1 MIEIDFNGGIISVLK
16 IATRKSPLAL
26 WQAEFVK
33 SKLASLYPDL
43 KIELVKMTTQG
54 DQILNSPL
62 SKIGGKSLFIKELEV
77 GMNEGRADIAVHS
90 MKDVP
95 YELPQGFEIGAI
107 LERENPFDAFVSND
121 YNSISDLP
129 NGAKLGSCSLRRIV
143 QIKAIRPDL
152 EILDLRGNVNTRLK
166 KLDDGEYDAII
177 LACSGLSR
185 LGFEDRIK
193 QDLSPDESLPA
204 VGQGALGIEIK
215 ANDQE
220 IRSLIEP
227 LSHKRTMTEVSA
239 ERALNAT
246 LQGGCSVAIGAFAT
260 SKGSELKLCGMV
272 GNVNSGEI
280 IRVEELGETSN
291 PIDLGIRA
299 ANKLLSLGARE
310 LLNEK

>member
-1 MIEIDFNGGIISVLK
+1 MLK

-33 SKLASLYPDL
+33 SKLENIYPDL
-43 KIELVKMTTQG
+43 KVELVKMTTQG

-77 GMNEGRADIAVHS
+77 GIMEGRADIAVHS

-107 LERENPFDAFVSND
+107 LERESPFDAFVSND
-121 YNSISDLP
+121 FNSIQDLP
-129 NGAKLGSCSLRRIV
+129 IGAKLGSCSLRRIV
-143 QIKAIRPDL
+143 QVKAMRPDL

-177 LACSGLSR
+177 LACSGLTR
-185 LGFEDRIK
+185 LGFDNRIK
-193 QDLSPDESLPA
+193 QDLSPDDSLPA

-215 ANDQE
+215 ANDHE
-220 IRSLIEP
+220 ISSLIKP
-227 LSHKRTMTEVSA
+227 LIHQKTQIEVNA
-239 ERALNAT
+239 ERALNTT

-260 SKGSELKLCGMV
+260 SEDSKLTLSGMV
-272 GNVNSGEI
+272 GNVDSGEI
-280 IRVEELGETSN
+280 IRIQETGETSK

-299 ANKLLSLGARE
+299 AKKLLSLGARE

>member
-1 MIEIDFNGGIISVLK
+1 MLK

-33 SKLASLYPDL
+33 SKLENIYPDL
-43 KIELVKMTTQG
+43 KVELVKMTTQG

-77 GMNEGRADIAVHS
+77 GIMEGRADIAVHS

-121 YNSISDLP
+121 FNSIQDLP
-129 NGAKLGSCSLRRIV
+129 IGAKLGSCSLRRIV
-143 QIKAIRPDL
+143 QVKAMRPDL

-177 LACSGLSR
+177 LACSGLTR
-185 LGFEDRIK
+185 LGFDNRIK
-193 QDLSPDESLPA
+193 QDLSPDDSLPA

-215 ANDQE
+215 ANDHE
-220 IRSLIEP
+220 ISSLIKP
-227 LSHKRTMTEVSA
+227 LIHQKTQIEVNA
-239 ERALNAT
+239 ERALNTT

-260 SKGSELKLCGMV
+260 SEDSKLTLSGMV
-272 GNVNSGEI
+272 GNVDSGEI
-280 IRVEELGETSN
+280 IRIQETGETSK

-299 ANKLLSLGARE
+299 AKKLLSLGARE

>member
-1 MIEIDFNGGIISVLK
+1 MLK

-33 SKLASLYPDL
+33 SKLEAIYPDL
-43 KIELVKMTTQG
+43 KVELVKMTTQG

-77 GMNEGRADIAVHS
+77 GIMEGRADIAVHS
-90 MKDVP
+90 MKDIP

-107 LERENPFDAFVSND
+107 LERESPFDAFVSND
-121 YNSISDLP
+121 FNSIQDLP
-129 NGAKLGSCSLRRIV
+129 VGARLGSCSLRRIV
-143 QIKAIRPDL
+143 QVKALRPDL

-177 LACSGLSR
+177 LACSGLAR
-185 LGFEDRIK
+185 LGFDNRIK
-193 QDLSPDESLPA
+193 QDLSPDDSLPA
-204 VGQGALGIEIK
+204 VGQGALGIEIE
-215 ANDQE
+215 ANDHE
-220 IRSLIEP
+220 ISSLIKP
-227 LSHKRTMTEVSA
+227 LIHKKTQIEVSA

-260 SKGSELKLCGMV
+260 SEDSKLTLSGMV
-272 GNVNSGEI
+272 GNVDSGEI
-280 IRVEELGETSN
+280 IRVQETGETSK

-299 ANKLLSLGARE
+299 AKKLLSLGARE

>member
-1 MIEIDFNGGIISVLK
+1 VLK
-16 IATRKSPLAL
+16 IATRKSPLAI

-33 SKLASLYPDL
+33 SKLENIYPDL
-43 KIELVKMTTQG
+43 KVELVKMTTQG

-77 GMNEGRADIAVHS
+77 GIMEGRADIAVHS

-121 YNSISDLP
+121 FNSIQDLP
-129 NGAKLGSCSLRRIV
+129 VGAKLGSCSLRRIV
-143 QIKAIRPDL
+143 QVKAIRPDL

-177 LACSGLSR
+177 LACSGLTR
-185 LGFEDRIK
+185 LGFDNRIK
-193 QDLSPDESLPA
+193 QDLSPDDSLPA

-215 ANDQE
+215 ANDHE
-220 IRSLIEP
+220 ISSLIKP
-227 LSHKRTMTEVSA
+227 LIHQKTQIEVNA
-239 ERALNAT
+239 ERALNTT

-260 SKGSELKLCGMV
+260 SEDSKLTLSGMV
-272 GNVNSGEI
+272 GNVDSGEI
-280 IRVEELGETSN
+280 IRVQETGETSK

-299 ANKLLSLGARE
+299 AKKLLSLGARE

>member
-1 MIEIDFNGGIISVLK
+1 MLK

-33 SKLASLYPDL
+33 SKLEAIYPDL
-43 KIELVKMTTQG
+43 KVELVKMTTQG

-77 GMNEGRADIAVHS
+77 GIMEGRADIAVHS

-121 YNSISDLP
+121 FNSIQDLP
-129 NGAKLGSCSLRRIV
+129 IGAKLGSCSLRRIV
-143 QIKAIRPDL
+143 QVKAMRPDL

-177 LACSGLSR
+177 LACSGLTR
-185 LGFEDRIK
+185 LGFDNRIK
-193 QDLSPDESLPA
+193 QDLSPDDSLPA

-215 ANDQE
+215 ANDHE
-220 IRSLIEP
+220 ISNLIKP
-227 LSHKRTMTEVSA
+227 LIHQKTQIEVNA
-239 ERALNAT
+239 ERALNTT

-260 SKGSELKLCGMV
+260 SEDSKLTLSGMV
-272 GNVNSGEI
+272 GNVDSGEI
-280 IRVEELGETSN
+280 IRVQETGETSK

-299 ANKLLSLGARE
+299 AKKLLSLGARE

>member
-1 MIEIDFNGGIISVLK
+1 MLK

-33 SKLASLYPDL
+33 SKLETIYPDL
-43 KIELVKMTTQG
+43 KVELVKMTTQG

-77 GMNEGRADIAVHS
+77 GIMEGRADIAVHS

-107 LERENPFDAFVSND
+107 LERESPFDAFVSND
-121 YNSISDLP
+121 FNSIQDLP
-129 NGAKLGSCSLRRIV
+129 VGARLGSCSLRRIV
-143 QIKAIRPDL
+143 QVKALRPDL

-177 LACSGLSR
+177 LACSGLAR
-185 LGFEDRIK
+185 LGFDNRIK
-193 QDLSPDESLPA
+193 QDLSPDDSLPA
-204 VGQGALGIEIK
+204 VGQGALGIEIE
-215 ANDQE
+215 ANDHE
-220 IRSLIEP
+220 ISSLIKP
-227 LSHKRTMTEVSA
+227 LIHQKTQIEVSA

-260 SKGSELKLCGMV
+260 SENSKLTLSGMV
-272 GNVNSGEI
+272 GNVDSGEI
-280 IRVEELGETSN
+280 IRVQETGETSK

-299 ANKLLSLGARE
+299 AKKLLSLGARE

>member
-121 YNSISDLP
+121 YNTIEELP
-129 NGAKLGSCSLRRIV
+129 IGAKLGSCSLRRIV
-143 QIKAIRPDL
+143 QIKAMRPDL

-215 ANDQE
+215 VNDHE
-220 IRSLIEP
+220 ISRLVGP

>member
-1 MIEIDFNGGIISVLK
+1 MIEVDFNGGIISVLK

-33 SKLASLYPDL
+33 FKLASLYPDL

-121 YNSISDLP
+121 YNTIEELP
-129 NGAKLGSCSLRRIV
+129 IGAKLGSCSLRRIV
-143 QIKAIRPDL
+143 QIKAMRPDL
-152 EILDLRGNVNTRLK
+152 VILDLRGNVNTRLK

-193 QDLSPDESLPA
+193 QDLSPNDSLPA

-215 ANDQE
+215 VNDHK
-220 IRSLIEP
+220 ISSLIEP

-272 GNVNSGEI
+272 GNVDSGEI

-291 PIDLGIRA
+291 PIDLGVRA

>member
-121 YNSISDLP
+121 YNTIEELP
-129 NGAKLGSCSLRRIV
+129 IGAKLGSCSLRRIV
-143 QIKAIRPDL
+143 QIKAMRPDL

-193 QDLSPDESLPA
+193 QDLSPNDSLPA

-215 ANDQE
+215 ANDHK
-220 IRSLIEP
+220 ISSLIEP

-272 GNVNSGEI
+272 GNVDSGEI

-291 PIDLGIRA
+291 PIDLGVRA

>member
-1 MIEIDFNGGIISVLK
+1 MKSISMESPSVLK
-16 IATRKSPLAL
+16 IATRKSPLAV

-33 SKLASLYPDL
+33 SKLETIYPDL
-43 KIELVKMTTQG
+43 KVELVKMTTQG

-77 GMNEGRADIAVHS
+77 GIMQGRADIAVHS

-121 YNSISDLP
+121 FNSIQDLP
-129 NGAKLGSCSLRRIV
+129 IGAKLGSCSLRRIV
-143 QIKAIRPDL
+143 QVKAMRPDL

-177 LACSGLSR
+177 LACSGLTR
-185 LGFEDRIK
+185 LGFDNRIK
-193 QDLSPDESLPA
+193 QDLSPDDSLPA

-215 ANDQE
+215 ANNHE
-220 IRSLIEP
+220 ISSLIKP
-227 LSHKRTMTEVSA
+227 LIHQKTQIEVSA

-260 SKGSELKLCGMV
+260 SEDSKLTLSGMV
-272 GNVNSGEI
+272 GNVDSGEI
-280 IRVEELGETSN
+280 IRIQETGETSK

-299 ANKLLSLGARE
+299 AKKLLSLGARE

>member
-121 YNSISDLP
+121 YNTIEELP
-129 NGAKLGSCSLRRIV
+129 IGAKLGSCSLRRIV
-143 QIKAIRPDL
+143 QIKAMRPDL

-215 ANDQE
+215 VNDHK
-220 IRSLIEP
+220 ISSLIEP

-291 PIDLGIRA
+291 PIDLGVRA

>member
-1 MIEIDFNGGIISVLK
+1 MLK

-33 SKLASLYPDL
+33 SKLENIYPDL
-43 KIELVKMTTQG
+43 KVELVKMTTQG

-77 GMNEGRADIAVHS
+77 GIMEGRADIAVHS

-121 YNSISDLP
+121 FNSIQDLP
-129 NGAKLGSCSLRRIV
+129 IGAKLGSCSLRRIV
-143 QIKAIRPDL
+143 QVKAMRPDL

-177 LACSGLSR
+177 LACSGLTR
-185 LGFEDRIK
+185 LGFDNRIK
-193 QDLSPDESLPA
+193 QDLSPDDSLPA

-215 ANDQE
+215 ANDHE
-220 IRSLIEP
+220 ISNLIKP
-227 LSHKRTMTEVSA
+227 LIHQKTQIEVNA
-239 ERALNAT
+239 ERALNTT

-260 SKGSELKLCGMV
+260 SEDSKLTLSGMV
-272 GNVNSGEI
+272 GNVDSGEI
-280 IRVEELGETSN
+280 IRVQETGETSK

-299 ANKLLSLGARE
+299 AKKLLSLGARE

>member
-1 MIEIDFNGGIISVLK
+1 VLK

-33 SKLASLYPDL
+33 SNLESLNPGLDV
-43 KIELVKMTTQG
+43 ELVKMTTQG

-77 GMNEGRADIAVHS
+77 GMMEGRADIAVHS

-107 LERENPFDAFVSND
+107 LERENPFDAFVSNAF
-121 YNSISDLP
+121 NSIGDLP
-129 NGAKLGSCSLRRIV
+129 IGARVGSCSLRRIV
-143 QIKAIRPDL
+143 QLKALRPDL
-152 EILDLRGNVNTRLK
+152 VILDLRGNVNTRLK

-177 LACSGLSR
+177 LACSGLIR

-193 QDLSPDESLPA
+193 QHLSPETSLPA
-204 VGQGALGIEIK
+204 VGQGALGIEIRS
-215 ANDQE
+215 NDHE
-220 IRSLIEP
+220 ISSLIKP
-227 LSHKRTMTEVSA
+227 LIHKKTLNEVSA

-260 SKGSELKLCGMV
+260 SNGSELKLSGMV
-272 GNVNSGEI
+272 GNVASGKI
-280 IRVEELGETSN
+280 LRVEELGDMN
-291 PIDLGIRA
+291 KPLDLGIITA
-299 ANKLLSLGARE
+299 KKLLSLGARE
-310 LLNEK
+310 LLNET

>member
-121 YNSISDLP
+121 YNTIEELP
-129 NGAKLGSCSLRRIV
+129 IGAKLGSCSLRRIV

-193 QDLSPDESLPA
+193 QDLSPNDSLPA

-215 ANDQE
+215 VNDHK
-220 IRSLIEP
+220 ISSLIEP

-272 GNVNSGEI
+272 GNVDSGEI
-280 IRVEELGETSN
+280 IRVEEFGETSN
-291 PIDLGIRA
+291 PIDLGVSA

>member
-1 MIEIDFNGGIISVLK
+1 MLK

-33 SKLASLYPDL
+33 SKLEDIYPDL
-43 KIELVKMTTQG
+43 KVELVKMTTQG

-77 GMNEGRADIAVHS
+77 GIMEGRADIAVHS

-107 LERENPFDAFVSND
+107 LERESPFDAFVSND
-121 YNSISDLP
+121 FNSIQDLP
-129 NGAKLGSCSLRRIV
+129 VGARLGSCSLRRIV
-143 QIKAIRPDL
+143 QVKAMRPDL

-166 KLDDGEYDAII
+166 KLDNGEYDAII
-177 LACSGLSR
+177 LACSGLTR

-193 QDLSPDESLPA
+193 QDLSPDDSLPA

-215 ANDQE
+215 ANDDE
-220 IRSLIEP
+220 ISSLIKP
-227 LSHKRTMTEVSA
+227 LIHKKTEIEVNA

-260 SKGSELKLCGMV
+260 SQDSKLTLSGMV
-272 GNVNSGEI
+272 GNVDSGEI
-280 IRVEELGETSN
+280 IRIQEHGETSK
-291 PIDLGIRA
+291 PVDLGIRA

>member
-1 MIEIDFNGGIISVLK
+1 MLK

-33 SKLASLYPDL
+33 SNLESLNPGLDV
-43 KIELVKMTTQG
+43 ELVKMTTQG

-77 GMNEGRADIAVHS
+77 GMMEGRADIAVHS

-107 LERENPFDAFVSND
+107 LERENPFDAFVSNAF
-121 YNSISDLP
+121 NSIGDLP
-129 NGAKLGSCSLRRIV
+129 IGARVGSCSLRRIV
-143 QIKAIRPDL
+143 QLKALRPDL
-152 EILDLRGNVNTRLK
+152 VILDLRGNVNTRLK

-177 LACSGLSR
+177 LACSGLIR

-193 QDLSPDESLPA
+193 QHLSPETSLPA
-204 VGQGALGIEIK
+204 VGQGALGIEIRS
-215 ANDQE
+215 NDHE
-220 IRSLIEP
+220 ISSLVKP
-227 LSHKRTMTEVSA
+227 LIHKKTLNEVSA

-260 SKGSELKLCGMV
+260 SNGSELKLSGMV
-272 GNVNSGEI
+272 GNVASGKI
-280 IRVEELGETSN
+280 LRVEKLGDMN
-291 PIDLGIRA
+291 KPLDLGIITA
-299 ANKLLSLGARE
+299 KKLLSLGARE
-310 LLNEK
+310 LLYET

>member
-121 YNSISDLP
+121 YNTIEELP
-129 NGAKLGSCSLRRIV
+129 IGAKLGSCSLRRIV
-143 QIKAIRPDL
+143 QIKAMRPDL

-193 QDLSPDESLPA
+193 QDLSPNDSLPA

>member
-1 MIEIDFNGGIISVLK
+1 MLK
-16 IATRKSPLAL
+16 IATRKSPLAI

-33 SKLASLYPDL
+33 SKLENIYPDL
-43 KIELVKMTTQG
+43 KVELVKMTTQG

-77 GMNEGRADIAVHS
+77 GIMEGRADIAVHS

-121 YNSISDLP
+121 FNSIQDLP
-129 NGAKLGSCSLRRIV
+129 VGAKLGSCSLRRIV
-143 QIKAIRPDL
+143 QVKAIRPDL

-177 LACSGLSR
+177 LACSGLTR
-185 LGFEDRIK
+185 LGFDNRIK
-193 QDLSPDESLPA
+193 QDLSPDDSLPA

-215 ANDQE
+215 ANDHE
-220 IRSLIEP
+220 ISSLIKP
-227 LSHKRTMTEVSA
+227 LIHQKTQIEVNA
-239 ERALNAT
+239 ERALNTT

-260 SKGSELKLCGMV
+260 SEDSKLTLSGMV
-272 GNVNSGEI
+272 GNVDSGEI
-280 IRVEELGETSN
+280 IRVQETGETSK

-299 ANKLLSLGARE
+299 AKKLLSLGARE

>member
-1 MIEIDFNGGIISVLK
+1 MLK

-33 SKLASLYPDL
+33 SKLEAIYPDL
-43 KIELVKMTTQG
+43 KVELVKMTTQG

-77 GMNEGRADIAVHS
+77 GIMEGRADIAVHS

-121 YNSISDLP
+121 FNSIQDLP
-129 NGAKLGSCSLRRIV
+129 IGAKLGSCSLRRIAQV
-143 QIKAIRPDL
+143 KAMRPDL

-177 LACSGLSR
+177 LACSGLTR
-185 LGFEDRIK
+185 LGFDNRIK
-193 QDLSPDESLPA
+193 QDLSPDDSLPA

-215 ANDQE
+215 ANDHE
-220 IRSLIEP
+220 ISNLIKP
-227 LSHKRTMTEVSA
+227 LIHQKTQIEVNA
-239 ERALNAT
+239 ERALNTT

-260 SKGSELKLCGMV
+260 SEDSKLMLSGMV
-272 GNVNSGEI
+272 GNVDSGEI
-280 IRVEELGETSN
+280 IRIQETGETSK

-299 ANKLLSLGARE
+299 AKKLLSLGARE

>member
-1 MIEIDFNGGIISVLK
+1 MLK
-16 IATRKSPLAL
+16 IATRKSPLAI

-33 SKLASLYPDL
+33 SKLEAIYPDL
-43 KIELVKMTTQG
+43 KVELVKMTTQG

-77 GMNEGRADIAVHS
+77 GIMEGRADIAVHS

-107 LERENPFDAFVSND
+107 LERESPFDAFVSND
-121 YNSISDLP
+121 FNSIQDLP
-129 NGAKLGSCSLRRIV
+129 IGAKLGSCSLRRIV
-143 QIKAIRPDL
+143 QVKAMRPDL

-177 LACSGLSR
+177 LACSGLTR
-185 LGFEDRIK
+185 LGFDNRIK
-193 QDLSPDESLPA
+193 QDLSPDDSLPA

-215 ANDQE
+215 ANDHE
-220 IRSLIEP
+220 ISNLIKP
-227 LSHKRTMTEVSA
+227 LIHQKTQIEVNA
-239 ERALNAT
+239 ERALNTA

-260 SKGSELKLCGMV
+260 SEDSKLTLSGMV
-272 GNVNSGEI
+272 GNVDSGEI
-280 IRVEELGETSN
+280 IRIQETGETSK

-299 ANKLLSLGARE
+299 AKKLLSLGARE

>member
-1 MIEIDFNGGIISVLK
+1 MLK
-16 IATRKSPLAL
+16 IATRKSPLAI

-33 SKLASLYPDL
+33 SKLENIYPDL
-43 KIELVKMTTQG
+43 KVELVKMTTQG

-77 GMNEGRADIAVHS
+77 GIIEGRADIAVHS

-107 LERENPFDAFVSND
+107 LERESPFDAFVSND
-121 YNSISDLP
+121 FNSIQDLP
-129 NGAKLGSCSLRRIV
+129 IGAKLGSCSLRRIV
-143 QIKAIRPDL
+143 QVKAMRPDL

-177 LACSGLSR
+177 LACSGLTR
-185 LGFEDRIK
+185 LGFDNRIK
-193 QDLSPDESLPA
+193 QDLSPDDSLPA

-215 ANDQE
+215 ANDHE
-220 IRSLIEP
+220 ISSLIKP
-227 LSHKRTMTEVSA
+227 LIHKKTQIEVSA

-260 SKGSELKLCGMV
+260 SENSKLTLSGMV
-272 GNVNSGEI
+272 GNVDSGEI
-280 IRVEELGETSN
+280 IRIQETGETSK

-299 ANKLLSLGARE
+299 AKKLLSLGARE

>member
-121 YNSISDLP
+121 YNTIEDLP
-129 NGAKLGSCSLRRIV
+129 IGAKLGSCSLRRIV
-143 QIKAIRPDL
+143 QIKAMRPDL

-193 QDLSPDESLPA
+193 QDLSPNDSLPA

-215 ANDQE
+215 ANDHK
-220 IRSLIEP
+220 ISSLIEP

-272 GNVNSGEI
+272 GNVDSGEI
-280 IRVEELGETSN
+280 IRVEELGETSY
-291 PIDLGIRA
+291 PLDLGVRA
-299 ANKLLSLGARE
+299 ATKLLSLGARE
-310 LLNEK
+310 LINEK

>member
-121 YNSISDLP
+121 YNTIDELP
-129 NGAKLGSCSLRRIV
+129 IGAKLGSCSLRRIV
-143 QIKAIRPDL
+143 QIKAMRPDL

-215 ANDQE
+215 VNDHK
-220 IRSLIEP
+220 ISSLIEP

>member
-193 QDLSPDESLPA
+193 QDLSPNDSLPA

-215 ANDQE
+215 VNDHK
-220 IRSLIEP
+220 ISSLIEP

-272 GNVNSGEI
+272 GNVDSGEI

-291 PIDLGIRA
+291 PIDLGVRA

>member
-1 MIEIDFNGGIISVLK
+1 M
-16 IATRKSPLAL
+16 
-26 WQAEFVK
+26 K
-33 SKLASLYPDL
+33 SKLETIYPDL
-43 KIELVKMTTQG
+43 KVELVKMTTQG

-77 GMNEGRADIAVHS
+77 GIMEGRADIAVHS

-107 LERENPFDAFVSND
+107 LERESPFDAFVSND
-121 YNSISDLP
+121 FNSIQDLP
-129 NGAKLGSCSLRRIV
+129 VGARLGSCSLRRIV
-143 QIKAIRPDL
+143 QVKALRPDL

-177 LACSGLSR
+177 LACSGLAR
-185 LGFEDRIK
+185 LGFDNRIK
-193 QDLSPDESLPA
+193 QDLSPDDSLPA
-204 VGQGALGIEIK
+204 VGQGALGIEIE
-215 ANDQE
+215 ANDHE
-220 IRSLIEP
+220 ISSLIKP
-227 LSHKRTMTEVSA
+227 LIHKKTQIEVSA

-260 SKGSELKLCGMV
+260 SEDSKLTLSGMV
-272 GNVNSGEI
+272 GNVDSGEI
-280 IRVEELGETSN
+280 IRVQETGETSK

-299 ANKLLSLGARE
+299 AKKLLSLGARE

>member
-1 MIEIDFNGGIISVLK
+1 MLK

-33 SKLASLYPDL
+33 SKLETIYPDL
-43 KIELVKMTTQG
+43 KVELVKMTTQG

-77 GMNEGRADIAVHS
+77 GIMEGRADIAVHS

-107 LERENPFDAFVSND
+107 LERESPFDAFVSND
-121 YNSISDLP
+121 FNSIQDLP
-129 NGAKLGSCSLRRIV
+129 VGARLGSCSLRRIV
-143 QIKAIRPDL
+143 QVKALRPDL

-177 LACSGLSR
+177 LACSGLAR
-185 LGFEDRIK
+185 LGFDNRIK
-193 QDLSPDESLPA
+193 QDLSPDDSLPA
-204 VGQGALGIEIK
+204 VGQGALGIEIE
-215 ANDQE
+215 ANDHE
-220 IRSLIEP
+220 ISSLIKP
-227 LSHKRTMTEVSA
+227 LIHKKTQIEVSA

-260 SKGSELKLCGMV
+260 SEDSKLTLSGMV
-272 GNVNSGEI
+272 GNVDSGEI
-280 IRVEELGETSN
+280 IRVQETGETSK

-299 ANKLLSLGARE
+299 AKKLLSLGASE
-310 LLNEK
+310 LSNEK

>member
-1 MIEIDFNGGIISVLK
+1 MLK

-33 SKLASLYPDL
+33 SKLEDIYPDL
-43 KIELVKMTTQG
+43 KVELVKMTTQG

-77 GMNEGRADIAVHS
+77 GIIEGRADIAVHS

-121 YNSISDLP
+121 FNSIQDLP
-129 NGAKLGSCSLRRIV
+129 VGAKLGSCSLRRIV
-143 QIKAIRPDL
+143 QVKAIRPDL

-177 LACSGLSR
+177 LACSGLTR
-185 LGFEDRIK
+185 LGFDNRIK
-193 QDLSPDESLPA
+193 QDLSPDDSLPA

-215 ANDQE
+215 ANDHE
-220 IRSLIEP
+220 ISNLIKP
-227 LSHKRTMTEVSA
+227 LIHQKTQIEVNA
-239 ERALNAT
+239 ERALNTT

-260 SKGSELKLCGMV
+260 SENSKLTLSGMV
-272 GNVNSGEI
+272 GNVDSGEI
-280 IRVEELGETSN
+280 IRIQETGETSK

-299 ANKLLSLGARE
+299 AKKLLSLGARE

>member
-1 MIEIDFNGGIISVLK
+1 MLK

-26 WQAEFVK
+26 WQAESVK
-33 SKLASLYPDL
+33 SKLEDIYPHL
-43 KIELVKMTTQG
+43 KVELVKMTTQG

-77 GMNEGRADIAVHS
+77 GIMEGRADIAVHS

-107 LERENPFDAFVSND
+107 LERESPFDAFVSND
-121 YNSISDLP
+121 FNSIQDLP
-129 NGAKLGSCSLRRIV
+129 VGARLGSCSLRRIV
-143 QIKAIRPDL
+143 QVKALRPDL

-177 LACSGLSR
+177 LACSGLTR
-185 LGFEDRIK
+185 LGFDNRIK
-193 QDLSPDESLPA
+193 QDLSPDDSLPA
-204 VGQGALGIEIK
+204 VGQGALGIEIE
-215 ANDQE
+215 ANDHE
-220 IRSLIEP
+220 ISSLIKP
-227 LSHKRTMTEVSA
+227 LIHKKTQIEVSA

-260 SKGSELKLCGMV
+260 SEDSKLTLSGMV
-272 GNVNSGEI
+272 GNVDSGEI
-280 IRVEELGETSN
+280 IRVQETGETSK

-299 ANKLLSLGARE
+299 AKKLLSLGARE

>member
-1 MIEIDFNGGIISVLK
+1 MLK

-26 WQAEFVK
+26 WQAAFVQ
-33 SKLASLYPDL
+33 SKLETIYPDL
-43 KIELVKMTTQG
+43 RVELVKMTTQG

-77 GMNEGRADIAVHS
+77 GIMEGRADIAVHS
-90 MKDVP
+90 MKDIP

-107 LERENPFDAFVSND
+107 LERESPFDAFVSND
-121 YNSISDLP
+121 FNSIQDLP
-129 NGAKLGSCSLRRIV
+129 VGARLGSCSLRRIV
-143 QIKAIRPDL
+143 QVKALRPDL

-177 LACSGLSR
+177 LACSGLAR
-185 LGFEDRIK
+185 LGFDNRIK
-193 QDLSPDESLPA
+193 QDLSPDDSLPA
-204 VGQGALGIEIK
+204 VGQGALGIEIE
-215 ANDQE
+215 ANDHE
-220 IRSLIEP
+220 ISSLIKP
-227 LSHKRTMTEVSA
+227 LIHQKTQIEVSA

-260 SKGSELKLCGMV
+260 SEDSKLTLSGMV
-272 GNVNSGEI
+272 GNVDSGEI
-280 IRVEELGETSN
+280 IRVQETGETSK

-299 ANKLLSLGARE
+299 AKKLLSLGARE

>member
-1 MIEIDFNGGIISVLK
+1 MLK

-33 SKLASLYPDL
+33 SNLESLNPGLDV
-43 KIELVKMTTQG
+43 ELVKMTTQG

-77 GMNEGRADIAVHS
+77 GMMEGRADIAVHS

-107 LERENPFDAFVSND
+107 LERENPFDAFVSNAF
-121 YNSISDLP
+121 NSIGDLP
-129 NGAKLGSCSLRRIV
+129 IGSRVGSCSLRRIV
-143 QIKAIRPDL
+143 QLKALRPDL
-152 EILDLRGNVNTRLK
+152 VILDLRGNVNTRLK

-177 LACSGLSR
+177 LACSGLIR

-193 QDLSPDESLPA
+193 QHLSPETSLPA
-204 VGQGALGIEIK
+204 VGQGALGIEIRS
-215 ANDQE
+215 NDHE
-220 IRSLIEP
+220 ISSLVKP
-227 LSHKRTMTEVSA
+227 LIHKKTLNEVSA

-260 SKGSELKLCGMV
+260 SNGSELKLSGMV
-272 GNVNSGEI
+272 GNVASGKI
-280 IRVEELGETSN
+280 LRVEELGDMN
-291 PIDLGIRA
+291 KPLDLGIITA
-299 ANKLLSLGARE
+299 KKLLSLGARE
-310 LLNEK
+310 LLNET